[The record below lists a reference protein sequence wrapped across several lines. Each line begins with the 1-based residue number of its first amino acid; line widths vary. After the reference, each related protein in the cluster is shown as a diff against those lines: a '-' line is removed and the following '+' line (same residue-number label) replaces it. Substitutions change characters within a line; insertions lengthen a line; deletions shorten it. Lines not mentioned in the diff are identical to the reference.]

1 MPKII
6 SVGNKKGGVGKTTT
20 AVQLAQALGK
30 QGKTVLLDA
39 DEDLQ
44 CAVKWRSGDYD
55 EWTFKAV
62 RYSSASAAD
71 TQDAAFLVL
80 DTKGGET
87 GGDLLQLAQQSDLLI
102 VPTKPDGLSTD
113 GLLETL
119 GDLIAAGVDNYRVLI
134 VANEGTRGEELR
146 EALAEQGIPVLTT
159 IIRKSVAVG
168 DAVAGRKPLD
178 GFNQYSKRVAL
189 DYSAAAREVLG
200 SVK

>member
-1 MPKII
+1 MPKVI

-20 AVQLAQALGK
+20 AVQLAQAIGK

-39 DEDLQ
+39 DEALQ
-44 CAVKWRSGDYD
+44 CAVKWRSGDYAN
-55 EWTFKAV
+55 WNFKAV
-62 RYSSASAAD
+62 RYSAATEED
-71 TQDAAFLVL
+71 TKDADYLVL
-80 DTKGGET
+80 DTRGGET
-87 GGDLLQLAQQSDLLI
+87 GDNLLELAQQSDLLI
-102 VPTKPDGLSTD
+102 IPTKPDGLSTD

-119 GDLIAAGVDNYRVLI
+119 HDLIDAGVKNYRVLI

-146 EALAEQGIPVLTT
+146 EALAEQGIPVLNT

-168 DAVAGRKPLD
+168 DAVVGRMPLE

-189 DYSAAAREVLG
+189 DYSAVAREVLN

>member
-1 MPKII
+1 MPTII
-6 SVGNKKGGVGKTTT
+6 SIGNKKGGVGKTTT
-20 AVQLAQALGK
+20 AVQLAQAIGK

-44 CAVKWRSGDYD
+44 CAVKWRSGDYPD
-55 EWTFKAV
+55 WNFEAL
-62 RYSSASAAD
+62 RYSAASETITRDAD
-71 TQDAAFLVL
+71 FLVL

-87 GGDLLQLAQQSDLLI
+87 GSDLLELARQSDLLI
-102 VPTKPDGLSTD
+102 IPTKPDGLSTD
-113 GLLETL
+113 GLMETL
-119 GDLIAAGVDNYRVLI
+119 QDLIAAQVSNYRVLI

-146 EALAEQGIPVLTT
+146 EALADQGIPVLNT

-168 DAVAGRKPLD
+168 DAVAGRMPLE

-189 DYSAAAREVLG
+189 DYSAAAREVLN

>member
-1 MPKII
+1 MPKVI

-20 AVQLAQALGK
+20 AVQIAQTLGK

-44 CAVKWRSGDYD
+44 CAVKWRSGGYGGWAF
-55 EWTFKAV
+55 EAL
-62 RYSSASAAD
+62 RYSEATDSHTRTAD
-71 TQDAAFLVL
+71 FLVL

-87 GGDLLQLAQQSDLLI
+87 GGDLLQLARQSDLLLI
-102 VPTKPDGLSTD
+102 PTKPDGLSND

-119 GDLIAAGVDNYRVLI
+119 KDLIAAGVQNYRILI

-146 EALAEQGIPVLTT
+146 ESLVEQGIPVLNT
-159 IIRKSVAVG
+159 IVRKSVAVG
-168 DAVAGRKPLD
+168 DAVAGRMPLD

-189 DYSAAAREVLG
+189 DYSAVVREVL
-200 SVK
+200 SCVR

>member
-1 MPKII
+1 MPTII
-6 SVGNKKGGVGKTTT
+6 SIGNKKGGVGKTTT
-20 AVQLAQALGK
+20 AVQLAQAIGK

-44 CAVKWRSGDYD
+44 CAVKWRGGDYPD
-55 EWTFKAV
+55 WNFEAV
-62 RYSSASAAD
+62 RYSAASETLTRNAD
-71 TQDAAFLVL
+71 FLVL

-87 GGDLLQLAQQSDLLI
+87 GGDLLELARQSDLLI
-102 VPTKPDGLSTD
+102 IPTKPDGLSTD
-113 GLLETL
+113 GLMETL
-119 GDLIAAGVDNYRVLI
+119 QDLIAAGVGNYRVLI

-146 EALAEQGIPVLTT
+146 EALADQGIPVLNT

-168 DAVAGRKPLD
+168 DAVAGRMPLE

-200 SVK
+200 SVR

>member
-1 MPKII
+1 MPTII
-6 SVGNKKGGVGKTTT
+6 SIGNKKGGVGKTTT
-20 AVQLAQALGK
+20 AVQLAQAIGK

-44 CAVKWRSGDYD
+44 CAVKWRSGEYADWNF
-55 EWTFKAV
+55 EAV
-62 RYSSASAAD
+62 RYSAASETLTRNAD
-71 TQDAAFLVL
+71 FLVL

-87 GGDLLQLAQQSDLLI
+87 GGDLLELARQSDLLI
-102 VPTKPDGLSTD
+102 IPTKPDGLSTD
-113 GLLETL
+113 GLMETL
-119 GDLIAAGVDNYRVLI
+119 QDLIAAGVGNYRVLI

-146 EALAEQGIPVLTT
+146 EALADQGIPVLNT

-168 DAVAGRKPLD
+168 DAVAGRMPLE

-200 SVK
+200 SVR

>member
-1 MPKII
+1 MPKVI
-6 SVGNKKGGVGKTTT
+6 SIGNKKGGVGKTTT

-44 CAVKWRSGDYD
+44 CAVKWRSGDYG
-55 EWTFKAV
+55 EWTFEAV
-62 RYSSASAAD
+62 RYSAASTAD
-71 TQDAAFLVL
+71 THDAAFLVL

-87 GGDLLQLAQQSDLLI
+87 GGDLLQLARQSDLLI
-102 VPTKPDGLSTD
+102 IPTKPDGLSTD

-119 GDLIAAGVDNYRVLI
+119 GDLIAAGVQNYRVLI

-168 DAVAGRKPLD
+168 DAVADRKPLE

-189 DYSAAAREVLG
+189 DYSAAAREVLS

>member
-1 MPKII
+1 MPKVI

-44 CAVKWRSGDYD
+44 CAVKWRSGDYG
-55 EWTFKAV
+55 EWTFEAV
-62 RYSSASAAD
+62 RYSAASTAD
-71 TQDAAFLVL
+71 TRDAAFLVL

-87 GGDLLQLAQQSDLLI
+87 GGDLLQLARQSDLLI
-102 VPTKPDGLSTD
+102 IPTKPDGLSTD

-119 GDLIAAGVDNYRVLI
+119 GDLIAAGVQNYRVLI

-146 EALAEQGIPVLTT
+146 EALVEQGIPVLTT

-168 DAVAGRKPLD
+168 DAVAGRKPLE

-189 DYSAAAREVLG
+189 DYSAAAREVLS
-200 SVK
+200 SVQ

>member
-1 MPKII
+1 MPTII
-6 SVGNKKGGVGKTTT
+6 SIGNKKGGVGKTTT
-20 AVQLAQALGK
+20 AVQLAQAIGK

-44 CAVKWRSGDYD
+44 CAVKWRSGDYPD
-55 EWTFKAV
+55 WNFEAV
-62 RYSSASAAD
+62 RYSAASETLTRNAAY
-71 TQDAAFLVL
+71 LVL

-87 GGDLLQLAQQSDLLI
+87 GGDLLELARQSDLLI
-102 VPTKPDGLSTD
+102 IPTKPDGLSTD
-113 GLLETL
+113 GLMETL
-119 GDLIAAGVDNYRVLI
+119 QDLIAAGVGNYRVLI

-146 EALAEQGIPVLTT
+146 EALADQGIPMLNT

-168 DAVAGRKPLD
+168 DAVAGRMPLE

-200 SVK
+200 SVR

>member
-1 MPKII
+1 MPTII
-6 SVGNKKGGVGKTTT
+6 SIGNKKGGVGKTTT
-20 AVQLAQALGK
+20 AVQLAQAIGK

-44 CAVKWRSGDYD
+44 CAVKWRSGEYADWNF
-55 EWTFKAV
+55 EAV
-62 RYSSASAAD
+62 RYSAASETLTRNAD
-71 TQDAAFLVL
+71 FLVL

-87 GGDLLQLAQQSDLLI
+87 GGDLLELARQSDLLI
-102 VPTKPDGLSTD
+102 IPTKPDGLSTD
-113 GLLETL
+113 GLMETL
-119 GDLIAAGVDNYRVLI
+119 QDLIAAGVGNYRVLI

-146 EALAEQGIPVLTT
+146 EALADQGIPVLNT

-168 DAVAGRKPLD
+168 DAVAGRMPLE

>member
-1 MPKII
+1 MPTII
-6 SVGNKKGGVGKTTT
+6 SIGNKKGGVGKTTT
-20 AVQLAQALGK
+20 AVQLAQAIGK

-44 CAVKWRSGDYD
+44 CAVKWRSGDYPD
-55 EWTFKAV
+55 WNFEAV
-62 RYSSASAAD
+62 RYSAASETLTRNAAY
-71 TQDAAFLVL
+71 LVL

-87 GGDLLQLAQQSDLLI
+87 GGDLLELARQSDLLI
-102 VPTKPDGLSTD
+102 IPTKPDGLSTD
-113 GLLETL
+113 GLMETL
-119 GDLIAAGVDNYRVLI
+119 QDLIAAGVGNYRVLI

-146 EALAEQGIPVLTT
+146 EALADQGIPVLNT

-168 DAVAGRKPLD
+168 DAVAGRMPLE

-200 SVK
+200 SVR